1 MTKNT
6 LLLLISLL
14 ISFGCSSQS
23 TNKTKEKGIGIAQKT
38 ANPNTP
44 YIYKKGFLNYNIL
57 KIPVIQK
64 NDTITLNE
72 LKFNAVFSAMYT
84 KKVMYDKF
92 GKWTKEIRPNNEPHP
107 ILLWENVKLF
117 EDENKLFSVY
127 ASGDENWNEIYASV
141 LVYDDQKNDCLKE
154 NNLLKEKVVNYFSNG
169 IQNLNNN
176 QEFYDIYWKSVNDYE
191 KKSVKK

>member
-1 MTKNT
+1 MKNT

-14 ISFGCSSQS
+14 ILFGCSSQS

>member
-1 MTKNT
+1 MKNT